1 MQTFN
6 VRNRVINQRVLGA
19 SILAA
24 GTLGLLLL
32 LAPAL
37 PADIAEGGVM
47 RVVRF
52 VSADYAGAA
61 TASSAGVQEIASM
74 ALPDQQLDC
83 PYSYLVRRGDTLSSI
98 ARRAGVS
105 TTTLRNCNG
114 LSSSVI
120 IAGTIIR
127 TPRPVADRQPNP
139 TPATSVQRRYD
150 LPTERTAPSEPRF
163 NPYSPTTPRRAT
175 PAPSR

>member
-1 MQTFN
+1 MQTIN
-6 VRNRVINQRVLGA
+6 VRNRVINQTVPG
-19 SILAA
+19 ILILMV
-24 GTLGLLLL
+24 GTLGLLLA
-32 LAPAL
+32 LAPVL
-37 PADIAEGGVM
+37 PAGGADVESG

-52 VSADYAGAA
+52 DATQHAAGPP
-61 TASSAGVQEIASM
+61 ASSGTFQEIASI
-74 ALPDQQLDC
+74 ALPDQRLDC

-139 TPATSVQRRYD
+139 TPATNVQRRYD

-163 NPYSPTTPRRAT
+163 NPYSPTTPRRPT
-175 PAPSR
+175 PEPSR

>member
-1 MQTFN
+1 MQTIN
-6 VRNRVINQRVLGA
+6 VRNRVINQTVLGVL
-19 SILAA
+19 ILVA
-24 GTLGLLLL
+24 GTLGILSV
-32 LAPAL
+32 LASVLA
-37 PADIAEGGVM
+37 AGGTDAQGG
-47 RVVRF
+47 RVVPLGATLHAA
-52 VSADYAGAA
+52 ADPASAGAF
-61 TASSAGVQEIASM
+61 QEIASS
-74 ALPDQQLDC
+74 ALPDQRLDC
-83 PYSYLVRRGDTLSSI
+83 SYSYLVRRGDTLSSI